1 MILAYTL
8 FLDPLPIWAKS
19 WYWPLLLLP
28 LCLAVAI
35 VYKGV
40 RCRDVSRIPREATE
54 LFITIVAGMILTA
67 AALAGLAALMD

>member
-1 MILAYTL
+1 MFLAYTI
-8 FLDPLPIWAKS
+8 FLDPLPVWSRS

-40 RCRDVSRIPREATE
+40 RCGQVSRIPREALG
-54 LFITIVAGMILTA
+54 LFITIVALMMVTA
-67 AALAGLAALMD
+67 LALAGLAAVMD